1 MPTGNY
7 MGIGYG
13 YVQSVEPSC
22 LMGARFQYV
31 TPSLQR
37 VLGWDETDPAHEGSP
52 RGGDPTD
59 PTKKEETQDAG
70 LTLRQS
76 HNTGKRT
83 TRSLIGITGSW
94 PVERL
99 QLAVART

>member
-1 MPTGNY
+1 

-37 VLGWDETDPAHEGSP
+37 VLGNKLTLPT
-52 RGGDPTD
+52 RG
-59 PTKKEETQDAG
+59 EIR
-70 LTLRQS
+70 LTLLRKRRLRMRGLRQS

>member
-37 VLGWDETDPAHEGSP
+37 VLGN
-52 RGGDPTD
+52 
-59 PTKKEETQDAG
+59 K
-70 LTLRQS
+70 LTLPTRGEIRL
-76 HNTGKRT
+76 TLLRKRRLRMRCGRAT
-83 TRSLIGITGSW
+83 TR
-94 PVERL
+94 ENEQRDH
-99 QLAVART
+99 

>member
-1 MPTGNY
+1 MPTVNY

-37 VLGWDETDPAHEGSP
+37 VLGWDETDPAHEGEIRLTLLIKRRLRM
-52 RGGDPTD
+52 RG
-59 PTKKEETQDAG
+59 
-70 LTLRQS
+70 LRQS

>member
-1 MPTGNY
+1 

-31 TPSLQR
+31 TPSLKR
-37 VLGWDETDPAHEGSP
+37 VLGNKLTLPT
-52 RGGDPTD
+52 RG
-59 PTKKEETQDAG
+59 EIR
-70 LTLRQS
+70 LTLLRKRRLRMRGLRQS